1 MFHFISRQINSR
13 TWFFF
18 IHTTFCSWLTNN
30 YRYQRSTYSC
40 SDDIY
45 VRELKPR
52 VNLVINIML
61 HCSFFSVSSHKDVW
75 KGTHN
80 HSLTHCLVLC
90 ERDTQ
95 SFSHSLSGVVWEGD
109 TIVLSLTVWCCMRG
123 THNRSLTH
131 CLVLYEKN
139 TQSFS
144 HSLSGAISVSRVE
157 SHITDVN

>member
-13 TWFFF
+13 TCIDFSLF
-18 IHTTFCSWLTNN
+18 ILPFVHDSLTTTGIKEAHIHVCS
-30 YRYQRSTYSC
+30 
-40 SDDIY
+40 DIY

-75 KGTHN
+75 ERHTIILSLTVWCCMRRTHN

-90 ERDTQ
+90 E
-95 SFSHSLSGVVWEGD
+95 
-109 TIVLSLTVWCCMRG
+109 
-123 THNRSLTH
+123 
-131 CLVLYEKN
+131 KN

-144 HSLSGAISVSRVE
+144 HSLSGAVWEEHTIILSLTVWCYFCKQSWIFISYYRR
-157 SHITDVN
+157 